1 DGQLDGKGSWQRG
14 ALQSTQLDFT
24 LTAQDIGGLLGRLGY
39 EESVRQGKA
48 KLAGNLRW
56 NGALT
61 AIDYASLGGA
71 MTLKAEKGQFRKLE
85 PGVGRLLGLISLQSL
100 PRRLTLDFND
110 LFSAGLAFDSIESQ
124 LAVEHGVMRTVD
136 GLIMNGPAVQ
146 VAIDGETDLQRETQD
161 FKVVVRPEV
170 GSLAAVGTAA
180 LINPVAGAAA
190 LVANTVLQRPL
201 SRLFS
206 YRYHVTGTWS
216 EPLVDKVPLPDN
228 KPATEEKPAQ

>member
-1 DGQLDGKGSWQRG
+1 
-14 ALQSTQLDFT
+14 
-24 LTAQDIGGLLGRLGY
+24 
-39 EESVRQGKA
+39 
-48 KLAGNLRW
+48 
-56 NGALT
+56 
-61 AIDYASLGGA
+61 

-100 PRRLTLDFND
+100 PRRLTLDFHD
-110 LFSAGLAFDSIESQ
+110 LFSAGLAFDSIDSK
-124 LAVEHGVMRTVD
+124 LAVERGVMRTQES
-136 GLIMNGPAVQ
+136 LNINGPAVQ

-161 FKVVVRPEV
+161 MNVLVKPEV

-206 YRYHVTGTWS
+206 YRYHVTGTWD
-216 EPLVDKVPLPDN
+216 EPLVDKAPLLDN
-228 KPATEEKPAQ
+228 KPAASEERTGQ